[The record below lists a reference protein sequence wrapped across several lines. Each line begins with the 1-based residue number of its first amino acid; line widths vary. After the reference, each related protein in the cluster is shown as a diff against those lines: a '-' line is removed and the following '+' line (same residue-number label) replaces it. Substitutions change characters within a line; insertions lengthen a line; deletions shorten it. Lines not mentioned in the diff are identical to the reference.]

1 METQIRKNKE
11 GIPRNFWRNIGSLI
25 HFIRINDKRIFL
37 WIGSS
42 IVISALVPFP
52 YILLSRKVMDAFTG
66 NADYTAT
73 AGIIVLMVALDW
85 LFRTG
90 NQFLD
95 TVLDKKVKRLE
106 YGAIQR
112 LFYKMSVIDYELLDD
127 ADTKDKFGKATKCV
141 MSLNFYELVL
151 SVRTFFS
158 SSLIL
163 FGVVGIIGSV
173 DLALTAVIS
182 LVILANA
189 YANSRLKKF
198 RYRMDSDLWPIDRKM
213 EWFMQFSANIE
224 YAKEIRV
231 NQLQEFIFR
240 KYRKLSDQYY
250 GLLDRITDS
259 EGIVR
264 HIGILL
270 SALQEGMA
278 YLVLGYQILVERT
291 LTVGEF
297 TMVFGAI
304 TSFKNACSGMIGGII
319 EVLNRGRY
327 FSNYLEFMELEGNNR
342 KGDKEVEAAPGQ
354 GVEIEFRNV
363 SFRYPNQN
371 KYALKD
377 INVKIPPFTK
387 AAVIGDNGAGKT
399 SFIKLLCRLY
409 EPEKGQI
416 LINGRDIRELDYG
429 SYQKILSVVFQ
440 DYKLFSFSVRENILF
455 SEDGRE
461 KEEEIYQKAEYLGA
475 DTMLKA
481 LPQGLDTLLF
491 KDYDSQ
497 GVNLSGGEG
506 QKVAILRALFKAS
519 EIMILDEPTAAL
531 DPDAEKKI
539 YESFRIFS
547 ENKTAVYISH
557 RLASARYC
565 DKILVFKDGELC
577 EQGDH
582 ESLMALDGE
591 YKRLYR
597 IQADYYAE
605 KSV

>member
-1 METQIRKNKE
+1 METQKKKDV
-11 GIPRNFWRNIGSLI
+11 PRNFWKNICSLI
-25 HFIRINDKRIFL
+25 SFIRLNDKRIFL

-42 IVISALVPFP
+42 IVLSALVPFP
-52 YILLSRKVMDAFTG
+52 YILLSRKVIDAFTG

-73 AGIIVLMVALDW
+73 VKIIALMVALDW
-85 LFRTG
+85 LLRTV
-90 NQFLD
+90 NQFID
-95 TVLDKKVKRLE
+95 TELDKKVKRLE

-112 LFYKMSVIDYELLDD
+112 LFYKMSDLDYELLDD

-158 SSLIL
+158 GGLIL
-163 FGVVGIIGSV
+163 LGVMGIIGSV
-173 DLALTAVIS
+173 DPVLLVVIS

-189 YANSRLKKF
+189 YANSRLKKY
-198 RYRMDSDLWPIDRKM
+198 RYRMDSELWPIDRKM

-231 NQLQEFIFR
+231 NQLQEFIFQ
-240 KYRKLSDQYY
+240 KYRKLSDHYY

-264 HIGILL
+264 YIGILL

-278 YLVLGYQILVERT
+278 YLVLGFKILVEKT

-342 KGDKEVEAAPGQ
+342 KGDAPAEVRPGQ
-354 GVEIEFRNV
+354 GVEIEFKHV

-377 INVKIPPFTK
+377 INVKLAPFTRV
-387 AAVIGDNGAGKT
+387 AVIGDNGAGKT

-409 EPEKGQI
+409 EPEEGQI
-416 LINGRDIRELDYG
+416 MINGRDIRELDYR

-455 SEDGRE
+455 SQDRE
-461 KEEEIYQKAEYLGA
+461 REEEIYQKAAYMGA
-475 DTMLKA
+475 DAMLKA

-491 KDYDSQ
+491 KDYDAA

-506 QKVAILRALFKAS
+506 QKVAILRALFKES

-539 YESFRIFS
+539 YESFQAFS
-547 ENKTAVYISH
+547 KGKTAVYISH

-582 ESLMALDGE
+582 ESLMALGGE
-591 YKRLYR
+591 YKRLYQ
-597 IQADYYAE
+597 IQAGYYAE
-605 KSV
+605 KAAG